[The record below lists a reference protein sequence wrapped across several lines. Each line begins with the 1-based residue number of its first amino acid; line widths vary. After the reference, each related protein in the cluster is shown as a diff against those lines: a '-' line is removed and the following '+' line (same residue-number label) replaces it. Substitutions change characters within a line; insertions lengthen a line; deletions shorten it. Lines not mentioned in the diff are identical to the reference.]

1 MKIIK
6 LSVALYVIAILL
18 ATDTYAQEKGEII
31 LGVETSILP
40 SPVWVA
46 ENRRYFQEEGL
57 NVKIKEFGS
66 GRSAL
71 KTMLTEGNLDMV
83 TCAQTP
89 VMFNSFTR
97 NDYAI
102 IAGMVYSDN
111 DVNVLARQDKGIAKA
126 LDLKGKK
133 VGTTKGSTGHYF
145 LGLFL
150 VYSGISFPDVKVADF
165 EATQL
170 TQALVD
176 GLVDAISTWEPHIM
190 NAKKSLGKKAIL
202 LSSKGLFRED
212 FYFVAKKDFVKNNPD
227 ALKRFLKT
235 INRAEEVIQKNK
247 EEAINVVYQR
257 LNLNREMVT
266 SIWNEFTFELFLDQA
281 TFTTLENE
289 ARWAIRNKLTDRKKI
304 PNYLNFIYFDALR
317 AVKPEGVTI
326 IR

>member
-6 LSVALYVIAILL
+6 LSVAFYVIAILL
-18 ATDTYAQEKGEII
+18 GTDTYAQEKGEII

-46 ENRRYFQEEGL
+46 ENKRYFQEEGL

-102 IAGMVYSDN
+102 IAAMVYSDS
-111 DVNVLARQDKGIAKA
+111 DVKVLARQDKGITKA
-126 LDLKGKK
+126 SDLKDKK

-145 LGLFL
+145 LGLFM
-150 VYSGISFPDVKVADF
+150 VYGGISFPDVKVVDL

-190 NAKKSLGKKAIL
+190 NARRSLGKKAIL
-202 LSSKGLFRED
+202 LSGKGLYRED
-212 FYFVAKKDFVKNNPD
+212 FYFVAKKDFVKNNPNT
-227 ALKRFLKT
+227 LKRFLKT
-235 INRAEEVIQKNK
+235 INKAEEVIQKNK
-247 EEAINVVYQR
+247 EEAINIVYQR
-257 LNLNREMVT
+257 LNLNKEMVT
-266 SIWNEFTFELFLDQA
+266 SIWNEFIFELFLDQA
-281 TFTTLENE
+281 ILTILENE
-289 ARWAIRNKLTDRKKI
+289 ARWAIRNKLTDGKKV
-304 PNYLNFIYFDALR
+304 PNYLNFIYFDTLE
-317 AVKPEGVTI
+317 AVKPKGVNI